1 MTLIKVLPILPP
13 IEPSTSNLPT
23 DVPTGS
29 ISSVVSPLGLYIFN
43 GSGWSEIGGSAGS
56 VTSLIGTENQ
66 ILFNGVT
73 SPQTGDVT
81 ASLAPTVVIGTGIAD
96 TTSILTL
103 NSTTLGLLPPRL
115 TTTQKNAIVSPTA
128 GLTLYDTTVHDLQ
141 FYNGSTWISSS
152 GTTAII
158 GTANQVLANGT
169 SGSSQTGSVTLTLQ
183 SVVRVTSQ
191 IGIMPSGTPT
201 YDMDIVLSKS
211 GSTVVSRV
219 ENSSAGAASDALF
232 YAQTVNGDAYLLLQT
247 ASISWT
253 AGLDIS
259 DSSKFKIGNAGAV
272 GTNDMFVIASSTF
285 TANILALSG
294 AHYGALKLSG
304 TVTLQDGSGIQY
316 GSLFSNTFSP
326 AANTQA
332 TVQIY
337 SSGVVAVAGGVTV
350 TKYIDILSSPSFTG
364 HAGAITDYYAIRFD
378 GGTSVGAGGTVVNAY
393 GGFFQRPLFTG
404 STTTTALYAA
414 DLVIGSVGTNP
425 PSSGLYVST
434 AITIGG
440 NAQANTQI
448 TLNATGQYGI
458 FMTSTMSQA
467 SVDLYSILVNN
478 IMSPSTTNNV
488 YGIAYKGVF
497 NSVSGRTI
505 PNAYAYFSDLNITAS
520 GGTVTNS
527 FHYYAGGGTNTA
539 STLTNVYGFYSV
551 ALTVGTNRWGGYF
564 NAPSGGTIAIA
575 LYAANLSVGYST
587 TAAPAGGAIFS
598 GSVSIGSTSTTSM
611 FNVGSGNNFQ
621 VDSNGNVGING
632 IVAGARIANSGTT
645 TATTG
650 NISQLYI
657 AGSLGASSGTVGT
670 ASYVYCYPNF
680 GANVTTI
687 TNACGICI
695 DSGNATGTVTTGYGI
710 LVNAIGY
717 GTSRYGLWIAP
728 PTGGTN
734 NYGGYIGGTVGLNRT
749 PTLTEQIGMTLTKQS
764 GIYCDGTISTAS
776 VTHQM
781 FRIDTTSSP
790 SSNSMNSYC
799 VVLGPTFNSSS
810 SGINAT
816 SGLLVS
822 PIFTGTGTINQFV
835 GVDVDIG
842 SIGSGN
848 PVINTNY
855 GVYVAGLGVGVT
867 RIGLYVATP
876 SASGATSIAGSYLGY
891 PVSIGDQ
898 LLYEASK
905 ITLYVNRS
913 NLTAATGNVYQAYIQ
928 GSMGATS
935 TNTVS
940 EAVTLYLNP
949 DVSANAGT
957 VSGAYGILI
966 SGGNSAATVNLGYGI
981 YVVAPG
987 YGVTRYSLYC
997 ENPTG
1002 GTTNYGAFIGGISGF
1017 GSSPLVGVGIN
1028 LSYGLTATT
1037 GNLVGTRNSHNLGAS
1052 SGTVA
1057 NAYNNYSS
1065 IGLTNNVG
1073 TVTNACSIFVDNG
1086 ASAGTV
1092 TNGYGLYIAP
1102 QLYAT
1107 NRVGLYVA
1115 APTGGTLNYGF
1126 QLFGQ
1131 GAFNGTP
1138 TTTALIS
1145 LVASSTYNNSLYI
1158 TGTLSPASA
1167 AVRVLY
1173 IDANITPAA
1182 ANDANAIYSNPTITS
1197 GASGLAVCKSIYTS
1211 FTFAGT
1217 GTVTESAGI
1226 YVDTCNGGGSVTVTT
1241 HSGLKINSQN
1251 VGTTRYGLYVAGQ
1264 SGGTTNVCAYF
1275 AGPIQ
1280 FGTVSTGAKTV
1291 NLGTNAPAGIGTL
1304 TPNTWITVI
1313 TAAGTTAYVPCWA

>member
-56 VTSLIGTENQ
+56 VTSLTGTANQ
-66 ILFNGVT
+66 VLFNGVI

-81 ASLAPTVVIGTGIAD
+81 ASLAATVVIGTGIAD

-115 TTTQKNAIVSPTA
+115 TTTQKNAIASPTA
-128 GLTLYDTTVHDLQ
+128 GLTLYDTTLHDLQ
-141 FYNGSTWISSS
+141 FYNGSGWVSSS

-219 ENSSAGAASDALF
+219 ENSSSGAASDALF

-272 GTNDMFVIASSTF
+272 GTNDMFVMASSTF

-294 AHYGALKLSG
+294 AHYGALKVSG

-364 HAGAITDYYAIRFD
+364 HAGAITDYYGIRFD

-414 DLVIGSVGTNP
+414 DLVIGAVGTNP

-458 FMTSTMSQA
+458 YMTATMVQA

-497 NSVSGRTI
+497 NAVSGRTI
-505 PNAYAYFSDLNITAS
+505 PNAYAHFSDLNITGS
-520 GGTVTNS
+520 GGTVTNAYE
-527 FHYYAGGGTNTA
+527 YYGGGGASTA

-551 ALTVGTNRWGGYF
+551 ALAVGTNRYGGYF

-575 LYAANLSVGYST
+575 LYTANLSVGYST
-587 TAAPAGGAIFS
+587 TAAPANGAIFS

-621 VDSNGNVGING
+621 VDSSGNVGING

-645 TATTG
+645 TGTTG
-650 NISQLYI
+650 NISQIYVG
-657 AGSLGASSGTVGT
+657 GSLGASSGSVTL
-670 ASYVYCYPNF
+670 ASYIYLYPNF

-687 TNACGICI
+687 SQASGLYI
-695 DSGNATGTVTTGYGI
+695 DGGNSTGTVTSGYGI
-710 LVNAIGY
+710 FVAAPGY
-717 GTSRYGLWIAP
+717 GTSRYGLWISP
-728 PTGGTN
+728 PTGGSN
-734 NYGGYIGGTVGLNRT
+734 NYGGYIGGTVGLNRA
-749 PTLTEQIGMTLTKQS
+749 PSLTEQIGMTLTKQS

-781 FRIDTTSSP
+781 FRIDTVSSP
-790 SSNSMNSYC
+790 SSNSVNSYC
-799 VVLGPTFNSSS
+799 VVLGPTFNSSA

-835 GVDVDIG
+835 GVIVDTG
-842 SIGSGN
+842 AIGSGN

-855 GVYVAGLGVGVT
+855 GVYVAGLSVGTT

-876 SASGATSIAGSYLGY
+876 SASGATSIAGSFLGY

-913 NLTAATGNVYQAYIQ
+913 NLTAASGNVYQAYFQ

-940 EAVTLYLNP
+940 QAVTLYLNP

-957 VSGAYGILI
+957 IGSAFGILI
-966 SGGNSAATVNLGYGI
+966 NSGST
-981 YVVAPG
+981 
-987 YGVTRYSLYC
+987 
-997 ENPTG
+997 
-1002 GTTNYGAFIGGISGF
+1002 
-1017 GSSPLVGVGIN
+1017 
-1028 LSYGLTATT
+1028 
-1037 GNLVGTRNSHNLGAS
+1037 
-1052 SGTVA
+1052 
-1057 NAYNNYSS
+1057 
-1065 IGLTNNVG
+1065 
-1073 TVTNACSIFVDNG
+1073 
-1086 ASAGTV
+1086 AGTV
-1092 TNGYGLYIAP
+1092 TNGYGMYISAIA
-1102 QLYAT
+1102 YGSSRT
-1107 NRVGLYVA
+1107 SLYVA
-1115 APTGGTLNYGF
+1115 APTGGSTNYGF

-1145 LVASSTYNNSLYI
+1145 LVASSAYNNSLYI

-1173 IDANITPAA
+1173 IDTNITPAA

-1275 AGPIQ
+1275 AGAIQ

-1291 NLGTNAPAGIGTL
+1291 TLGTNAPAGIVTL